1 MLTFFFDTKHFAP
14 LRNEGVFLFM
24 KYNLHHHQQLCDF
37 LTPVQTY
44 LLLRDEGHSSVLFE
58 STDYHSREDAH
69 SVVAFDPLETLKL
82 TRGQVEAL
90 GYAEAIQTFLS
101 SIECAEATD
110 KDGFLGI
117 YGSTNFEAICGMD

>member
-1 MLTFFFDTKHFAP
+1 
-14 LRNEGVFLFM
+14 M

-82 TRGQVEAL
+82 TRGQVEAR
-90 GYAEAIQTFLS
+90 GYAEAIQLS
-101 SIECAEATD
+101 LIHISEPTRP
-110 KDGFLGI
+110 
-117 YGSTNFEAICGMD
+117 Y

>member
-1 MLTFFFDTKHFAP
+1 
-14 LRNEGVFLFM
+14 M
-24 KYNLHHHQQLCDF
+24 KYNLNHHQQLCDF

-69 SVVAFDPLETLKL
+69 SVVAFDPQETLKHPR
-82 TRGQVEAL
+82 TVEAQ

-101 SIECAEATD
+101 GIECAEATD
-110 KDGFLGI
+110 KDGFLG
-117 YGSTNFEAICGMD
+117 STAAQTLKRFVAWTRTVVHILRSS

>member
-1 MLTFFFDTKHFAP
+1 
-14 LRNEGVFLFM
+14 M

-69 SVVAFDPLETLKL
+69 SVVAFDPLETL
-82 TRGQVEAL
+82 
-90 GYAEAIQTFLS
+90 
-101 SIECAEATD
+101 
-110 KDGFLGI
+110 
-117 YGSTNFEAICGMD
+117 